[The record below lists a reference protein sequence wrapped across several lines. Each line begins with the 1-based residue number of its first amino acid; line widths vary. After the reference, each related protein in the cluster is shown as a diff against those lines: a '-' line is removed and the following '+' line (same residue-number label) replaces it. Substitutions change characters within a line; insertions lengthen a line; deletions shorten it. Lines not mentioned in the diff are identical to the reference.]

1 MKSFINRK
9 KKFWP
14 LFFIMWLLVAAS
26 WKKKT
31 KDSEIINILP
41 SKLRRNTIILIYTFQ
56 TLKEYIRS
64 YYGGGNSRIWSSV
77 CRRVCGRSVTTALSA
92 QTLQKVRLGWGCREG
107 VASLDLAAPRGPC
120 TCGGHMKSFSGMCH
134 FFVVHYW
141 RSFNLVKQC
150 WTKMKIFSFW
160 AQLFQMLM

>member
-26 WKKKT
+26 WKKT